1 MVLWSWEMF
10 SIRVNFGFFL
20 FIGFWVIWGLE
31 WVYKDFYSVL
41 KKKLKIDFLDIKYQ
55 MAKLFGDHLVAS
67 TMFLRVWNY
76 KFKVLGT
83 MYGIQIVNI
92 KFNIYFKIRNV
103 LYSDK
108 NPKHVPP
115 PSLLLRRLDQH
126 QNFQVRFGKSRSE
139 TNKCYIVVNN
149 VFGDD
154 LKTETTSV
162 TQQEAPLT
170 SFAVISNNKAFF
182 SQSAAKW
189 SKLQLCREN
198 NL

>member
-1 MVLWSWEMF
+1 MF
-10 SIRVNFGFFL
+10 
-20 FIGFWVIWGLE
+20 FIVFW
-31 WVYKDFYSVL
+31 KT
-41 KKKLKIDFLDIKYQ
+41 KLKIDFLDIKYQ
-55 MAKLFGDHLVAS
+55 MAKLFGDHLVAW
-67 TMFLRVWNY
+67 TMFLQVWNY

-92 KFNIYFKIRNV
+92 KFNIYFKIQNV

-139 TNKCYIVVNN
+139 TNRCYIVVNN
-149 VFGDD
+149 VFGDV

-198 NL
+198 TALQGKQSIDCLNTMLGRRGANYGCKMEAS

>member
-1 MVLWSWEMF
+1 
-10 SIRVNFGFFL
+10 
-20 FIGFWVIWGLE
+20 
-31 WVYKDFYSVL
+31 
-41 KKKLKIDFLDIKYQ
+41 
-55 MAKLFGDHLVAS
+55 
-67 TMFLRVWNY
+67 
-76 KFKVLGT
+76 

-182 SQSAAKW
+182 SQSAAKMIETPA
-189 SKLQLCREN
+189 LQGKQSIDCLNTMLGRRGASYGCKMEASLPN
-198 NL
+198 KIHCHTVH